1 MVMLRRMRAAQAR
14 TLIGARMRELR
25 TAGGLSLGR
34 TAELSG
40 WNKGHLSRVESGAT
54 KPSLQLIEWYDRQF
68 GAGDVLV
75 HQFRMISESVREDR
89 DRTLRD
95 ARLVPEPHLVFVAGG
110 SVPVDHHEADNSVLV
125 GETIPDGTQLSPG
138 ETVLKTWTLRN
149 AGTVPWVGRWM
160 SRQGT
165 PGLPG
170 WIRSADR
177 IRLPDA
183 GPGDEVTF
191 GLELTMPGYTGACI
205 AYFKQTDAEG
215 RPYFPGS
222 AVRPLHASFYVTAQ

>member
-1 MVMLRRMRAAQAR
+1 MLPRMRAAQAR
-14 TLIGARMRELR
+14 ILIGARMRELR

-40 WNKGHLSRVESGAT
+40 WNKSHLSRVESGAT
-54 KPSLQLIEWYDRQF
+54 KPSMQLIEWYDRQF
-68 GAGDVLV
+68 GAGDALV
-75 HQFRMISESVREDR
+75 HQFRMLSESVRADR

-95 ARLVPEPHLVFVAGG
+95 TRQVPQPHTVFVAGG
-110 SVPVDHHEADNSVLV
+110 SVPVDHDERDNSVLV
-125 GETIPDGTQLSPG
+125 GETIPDGTLLRPG
-138 ETVLKTWTLRN
+138 ETVHKTWTLRN
-149 AGTVPWVGRWM
+149 AGAAPWVNRWM

-183 GPGDEVTF
+183 EPGEEVTF
-191 GLELTMPGYTGACI
+191 GLDLTMPAYTGACI

-215 RPYFPGS
+215 RPYFPGL
-222 AVRPLHASFYVTAQ
+222 AMRPLHASFYVTGQ